1 MALTAEQQSHIEF
14 ETAREALRAPDNRK
28 QIKLDAL
35 RMAQSIINENRRLTT
50 ASEASDVTI
59 TQVTEVANSLLAYIE
74 S

>member
-1 MALTAEQQSHIEF
+1 MALTTEQQSHIEF

-50 ASEASDVTI
+50 TR
-59 TQVTEVANSLLAYIE
+59 Y
-74 S
+74 